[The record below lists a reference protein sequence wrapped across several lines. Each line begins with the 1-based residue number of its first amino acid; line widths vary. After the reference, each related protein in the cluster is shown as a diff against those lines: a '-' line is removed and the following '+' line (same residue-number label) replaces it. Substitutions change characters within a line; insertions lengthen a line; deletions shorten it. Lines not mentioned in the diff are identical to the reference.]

1 MPEKL
6 STSQKTTIKVALG
19 QFAVARDWQTN
30 AETCLALMARAHEA
44 SVDLLVLPEG
54 ILARDIA
61 DPDLVLKAAQP
72 LDGPFVT
79 QLLAASKGQAL
90 TVMMSVH
97 TPASEGRVW
106 NVLIAI
112 RDGKILAEYRKLH
125 LYDAFSMQESK
136 NVTPGNEIPPL
147 VDVAGFKVGLMTCY
161 DIRFPE
167 LARRL
172 VLDGAEVLVLPAAWV
187 KGPLKEAHW
196 EVLVTARALEN
207 TTYVVAVGECGERNI
222 GNSMV
227 VDPLGVAIAR
237 AAEAPALVFA
247 ELDKTRLRHARQVLP
262 VLENR
267 CFGTP
272 QLRSDK

>member
-1 MPEKL
+1 M
-6 STSQKTTIKVALG
+6 KVALG
-19 QFAVARDWQTN
+19 QFAVAKEWQAN
-30 AETCLALMARAHEA
+30 AETCLSLMATSREA
-44 SVDLLVLPEG
+44 GIDLLVLPEG

-72 LDGPFVT
+72 LDGPFVS
-79 QLLAASKGQAL
+79 QLLAASVGNQM
-90 TVMMSVH
+90 TTMMSVH
-97 TPASEGRVW
+97 IPAPDGRAW
-106 NVLIAI
+106 NVLISI
-112 RDGKILAEYRKLH
+112 RNGEIISEYRKLH
-125 LYDAFSMQESK
+125 LYDAFSAQESK
-136 NVTPGNEIPPL
+136 NVTPGKEVPPL
-147 VDVAGFKVGLMTCY
+147 VEVAGFKVGLMTCY
-161 DIRFPE
+161 DVRFPE

-187 KGPLKEAHW
+187 KGPLKEMHW

-207 TTYVVAVGECGERNI
+207 TTYMVAVGECGERNI

-247 ELDKTRLRHARQVLP
+247 QLDKDRLIHARKVLP

-267 CFGTP
+267 CFDIP
-272 QLRSDK
+272 QLRNDKF